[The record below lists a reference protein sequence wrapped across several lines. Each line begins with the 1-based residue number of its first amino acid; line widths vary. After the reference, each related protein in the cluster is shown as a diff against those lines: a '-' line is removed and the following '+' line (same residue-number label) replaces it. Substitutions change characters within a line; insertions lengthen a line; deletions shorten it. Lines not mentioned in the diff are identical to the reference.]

1 MLRNYYYKL
10 FAAIECAI
18 VKGQDGTTIDFPVQT
33 SCIEAMEATT
43 SNVAEQMPG
52 DDIAQRVVPKE
63 RLARLGD
70 SAKALR

>member
-33 SCIEAMEATT
+33 SCTEAMKATT
-43 SNVAEQMPG
+43 SNVAEQMSG

-63 RLARLGD
+63 RLARLRD

>member
-52 DDIAQRVVPKE
+52 DDIAQRVGPKE
-63 RLARLGD
+63 RLARLRD

>member
-1 MLRNYYYKL
+1 
-10 FAAIECAI
+10 

-33 SCIEAMEATT
+33 SCTEAMEATT

-52 DDIAQRVVPKE
+52 DDIAQRVGPKE
-63 RLARLGD
+63 RLARLKD

>member
-18 VKGQDGTTIDFPVQT
+18 VKGQDGTTIDFLVQT
-33 SCIEAMEATT
+33 SCTEAMEATT

-63 RLARLGD
+63 RLARLRD

>member
-1 MLRNYYYKL
+1 MLRNYYYEL

-18 VKGQDGTTIDFPVQT
+18 VKRGDATTIDFPVQT
-33 SCIEAMEATT
+33 SCTEAMEATT
-43 SNVAEQMPG
+43 SNVAEQMLG

-63 RLARLGD
+63 RLARLRD

>member
-18 VKGQDGTTIDFPVQT
+18 VKRGDATTIDFPVQT
-33 SCIEAMEATT
+33 SCTEAMEATT
-43 SNVAEQMPG
+43 SNVAEQMSG

-63 RLARLGD
+63 RLARLRD

>member
-18 VKGQDGTTIDFPVQT
+18 VKGQDGTTINFPVQT
-33 SCIEAMEATT
+33 SCTEAMEATT

-52 DDIAQRVVPKE
+52 DDIA
-63 RLARLGD
+63 
-70 SAKALR
+70 